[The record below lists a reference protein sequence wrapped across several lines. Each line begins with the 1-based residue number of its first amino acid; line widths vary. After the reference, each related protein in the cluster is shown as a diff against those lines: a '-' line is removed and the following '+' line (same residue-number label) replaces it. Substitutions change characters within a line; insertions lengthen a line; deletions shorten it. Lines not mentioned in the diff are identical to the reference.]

1 MSGNFIP
8 VGQKRLTN
16 VAIVRLKSHGKRF
29 EIACYKNKVLN
40 WREGIEKD
48 LQEVIQTDQIFE
60 NVSQGTFAKTKD
72 LKAAFN
78 TTDFETIC
86 KQILKTGDLQVSDK
100 EREVHTEGI
109 FKDVV
114 NFIVERCVHPQSGR
128 QLTPHTVENALRS
141 IGFSVKPDKPA
152 KKQALDG
159 IKALCEKLPD
169 SFARAKMRLRITCPL
184 ELASEIRDALVST
197 HSAEVEEESKDN
209 DSSVCALTFVCDPS
223 HYRQLDEL
231 ATKTHAGRGVSVQ
244 IVTATV
250 LNDSADIL
258 SSVQAPRANEGVPFI
273 APPATANAS
282 LSQATNTTDTSGYSS
297 STKQQTVPTTDASI
311 TGTCKPKGMR
321 CSTCDASFEDVSQ
334 YRPHCKSE
342 WHNFNL
348 KRKVKSMPPVS
359 EEEFKE
365 ISLDTKEGFIAC
377 D

>member
-1 MSGNFIP
+1 MSGNFTP
-8 VGQKRLTN
+8 LNQKRLTN

-48 LQEVIQTDQIFE
+48 LQEVIQTETIFE
-60 NVSQGTFAKTKD
+60 NVSTGTFAKAKD

-78 TTDFETIC
+78 TTDLETIC
-86 KQILKTGDLQVSDK
+86 KQILKTGELQVSDK
-100 EREVHTEGI
+100 EREVHSEGL
-109 FKDVV
+109 FKDIVT
-114 NFIVERCVHPQSGR
+114 FIVERCVHPQTGR
-128 QLTPHTVENALRS
+128 QLTPLTVENALRS
-141 IGFSVKPDKPA
+141 IGLSVKPDKPA

-159 IKALCEKLPD
+159 IKALCEKMPE
-169 SFARAKMRLRITCPL
+169 SFLRAKMRLRITCPL
-184 ELASEIRDALVST
+184 ELAPDIKDTLVSD
-197 HSAEVEEESKDN
+197 HAAEVEEESKDS
-209 DSSVCALTFVCDPS
+209 DSSVCAITFVCDPS
-223 HYRQLDEL
+223 HYRQLDQL
-231 ATKTHAGRGVSVQ
+231 ATKTYVGREVSVQ

-258 SSVQAPRANEGVPFI
+258 SSMQAPRANETSALGV
-273 APPATANAS
+273 APAVAR
-282 LSQATNTTDTSGYSS
+282 ATNTADVSGYPQSA
-297 STKQQTVPTTDASI
+297 QQQPFLTAGATTPATS
-311 TGTCKPKGMR
+311 KPKGMR
-321 CSTCDASFEDVSQ
+321 CSTCDTCFDDVSE
-334 YRPHCKSE
+334 YRTHCKSD